1 MVIMKIPLKIHF
13 DVGDALIIIGGGMV
27 GIGLWLIYPPASLI
41 ILGAAITW
49 LGIGAGRIG
58 GRR

>member
-1 MVIMKIPLKIHF
+1 MKIPLKIHF